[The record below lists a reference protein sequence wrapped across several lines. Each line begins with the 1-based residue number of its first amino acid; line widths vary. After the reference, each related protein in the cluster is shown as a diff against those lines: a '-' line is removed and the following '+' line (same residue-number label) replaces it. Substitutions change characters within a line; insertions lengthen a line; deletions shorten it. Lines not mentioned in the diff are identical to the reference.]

1 MTAKDDPD
9 NSFNKQ
15 SQVTNKRLR
24 ANTGAAALTTK
35 EESADKRGGCAPAEA
50 IVEAA
55 AAQAHIAWREGRARR
70 HGDAE
75 LVDAAREAGG
85 RVGEGWLV
93 AADGA
98 VEDEAEL
105 APAQLQRR
113 RPPGGD
119 NAMATSGLSSD
130 TSTV

>member
-1 MTAKDDPD
+1 MSD
-9 NSFNKQ
+9 
-15 SQVTNKRLR
+15 
-24 ANTGAAALTTK
+24 K
-35 EESADKRGGCAPAEA
+35 EESAGQGGGCAPAVA
-50 IVEAA
+50 IVKAA
-55 AAQAHIAWREGRARR
+55 TAQAHIARREGRARR

-105 APAQLQRR
+105 APAQLQ
-113 RPPGGD
+113 G
-119 NAMATSGLSSD
+119 
-130 TSTV
+130 